1 MRKESAVMSSLNIS
15 SQAHIASQSVI
26 LGDVTIGDD
35 SSVFY
40 YAVVRGDESSITIGR
55 RSNIQ
60 DNSTVHVDYGFPT
73 VIGDDVTIGHNCV
86 IHGCTI
92 GDASLIGMGSTILN
106 GAKIGK
112 HCTVSNRDG
121 KYDFKRCKDWK
132 ALPDRCRKS
141 GYSEHSYSGWNA
153 GYRKPGKSKKTS
165 YRGRDPVNL

>member
-1 MRKESAVMSSLNIS
+1 MSSLNIS

-26 LGDVTIGDD
+26 LGDVTIGAD

-40 YAVVRGDESSITIGR
+40 YAVVRGDESSITIGK

-73 VIGDDVTIGHNCV
+73 VIGDDVTVGHNCV

-112 HCTVSNRDG
+112 HCLIGAGSLVTQNTVIPDG
-121 KYDFKRCKDWK
+121 MLVTGFQIIEVAYFLAPLTEEEIQSIYKNAADYV
-132 ALPDRCRKS
+132 ALS
-141 GYSEHSYSGWNA
+141 AAQFE
-153 GYRKPGKSKKTS
+153 
-165 YRGRDPVNL
+165 

>member
-1 MRKESAVMSSLNIS
+1 MSSLNIS

-26 LGDVTIGDD
+26 LGDVTIGAD

-40 YAVVRGDESSITIGR
+40 YAVVRGDEASITIGR

-60 DNSTVHVDYGFPT
+60 DNSDIITDNGRKTVIYMDGT
-73 VIGDDVTIGHNCV
+73 VIGDDVTVGHNCV

-112 HCTVSNRDG
+112 HCLIGAGSLVTQNTVIPDG
-121 KYDFKRCKDWK
+121 MLVIGSPAKVKRPLTEEEIQSIYK
-132 ALPDRCRKS
+132 
-141 GYSEHSYSGWNA
+141 NA
-153 GYRKPGKSKKTS
+153 ADYVTLSAAQFE
-165 YRGRDPVNL
+165 